1 MEANTLYKD
10 LMFTVLRVVTTN
22 ENGDGDGNKG
32 TCVIVDLELTPG
44 ATTPVLVTNK
54 HVVEGASE
62 VSVHVQTRASQGN
75 VILGDT
81 VQVQMTLEGDRFFS
95 PHDSDVDIAIIPF
108 GQVLLNFKDQHPDR
122 EPFWRCLPVS
132 EFPSNDEYASLDAL
146 EEVFFIGHPD
156 GRWDEVNRTPIFR
169 RGITATPAIIDWEGR
184 SEFLIDASVFPGS
197 SGSPVFVARTTTFLQ
212 NSKLIKEQLAIFA
225 GIVTK
230 YNQRTHGFEVFELP
244 YEIEESIDLGVV
256 TNVAA
261 IKRALDSY
269 CEYAN
274 QPKPKFR
281 DSPLGASK

>member
-10 LMFTVLRVVTTN
+10 LMFTVLRVVTTD
-22 ENGDGDGNKG
+22 ENGDGGGNSG

-54 HVVEGASE
+54 HVVQGAIE
-62 VSVHVQTRASQGN
+62 VSLRDRQGN

-95 PHDSDVDIAIIPF
+95 PQDNAVDIAIIPF

-132 EFPSNDEYASLDAL
+132 EFPSNDEYSSLDAL

-169 RGITATPAIIDWEGR
+169 RGITATPVIINWEGR

-212 NSKLIKEQLAIFA
+212 NSKLIKEQLAIFV
-225 GIVTK
+225 GVVTK
-230 YNQRTHGFEVFELP
+230 SNHRTTSIDVFDLP
-244 YEIEESIDLGVV
+244 HEIKESIDLGVV

-281 DSPLGASK
+281 SSPLHASK

>member
-10 LMFTVLRVVTTN
+10 LMFTVLRIVTTD
-22 ENGDGDGNKG
+22 ENGHGDGNRG
-32 TCVIVDLELTPG
+32 TCVMVDLELTPET
-44 ATTPVLVTNK
+44 TTPVLVTNK
-54 HVVEGASE
+54 HVVERAGEISL
-62 VSVHVQTRASQGN
+62 HVQTRNIHGN

-81 VQVQMTLEGDRFFS
+81 VPVKITLEGDRFFS
-95 PHDSDVDIAIIPF
+95 PQGGDVDIAIIPF
-108 GQVLLNFKDQHPDR
+108 GQVLLNFKDQYPDR

-156 GRWDEVNRTPIFR
+156 GRWDKVNRTPIFR
-169 RGITATPAIIDWEGR
+169 RGITATPAILNWEGR

-197 SGSPVFVARTTTFLQ
+197 SGSPVFVSRTTTFLQ

-225 GIVTK
+225 GLVTESHHRK
-230 YNQRTHGFEVFELP
+230 HDFEVLELP

-256 TNVAA
+256 TNVTA

-281 DSPLGASK
+281 DSALGASK